1 MFFHYLYSM
10 SLKNPHVKFYDIFP
24 KRLGIFS
31 PHFTRLLHITIY
43 AGLDIFIQL
52 SPEVMPY

>member
-1 MFFHYLYSM
+1 M